1 LQIRRDLVFVS
12 SVLFTIALVSAIP
25 PGVAAVRAMY
35 PPASLGLSGAWTTVA
50 KLAGDL
56 GVLSLT
62 IIFIGLIVIW
72 AGYVKR
78 TRWTWFV
85 MFIIVFGWALTEF
98 ILPLLGALAGTPSE
112 LVLAAVRGPGIA
124 RSIVKGI
131 LIFSLMV
138 IALFLPTGSFFCRG
152 RR

>member
-1 LQIRRDLVFVS
+1 
-12 SVLFTIALVSAIP
+12 
-25 PGVAAVRAMY
+25 MY
-35 PPASLGLSGAWTTVA
+35 PPASLGLSGAWTAIARLT
-50 KLAGDL
+50 GER

-62 IIFIGLIVIW
+62 IILIGLIVIW

-85 MFIIVFGWALTEF
+85 MFIIVFGWAFTEL
-98 ILPLLGALAGTPSE
+98 ILPWLGAWVGTPSK
-112 LVLAAVRGPGIA
+112 LFLAAVRGPGIA
-124 RSIVKGI
+124 RDVVEAI

-138 IALFLPTGSFFCRG
+138 IALFLPTRSFFSRG

>member
-1 LQIRRDLVFVS
+1 
-12 SVLFTIALVSAIP
+12 
-25 PGVAAVRAMY
+25 ME
-35 PPASLGLSGAWTTVA
+35 LSGVVMG
-50 KLAGDL
+50 LARLTGER

-62 IIFIGLIVIW
+62 IILIGLIVIW

-85 MFIIVFGWALTEF
+85 MFIIVFGWAFTELMLPWLTTVVA
-98 ILPLLGALAGTPSE
+98 PWE
-112 LVLAAVRGPGIA
+112 LVLAAVRGAGQARGIVEA
-124 RSIVKGI
+124 I

-138 IALFLPTGSFFCRG
+138 IALFLPARAFFSRG